1 MYRRDAKQL
10 VLVGGGHSHLAV
22 LRWLVMRPI
31 DGLRVVLVAREA
43 HAPYSGMLPGL
54 LRGWYGFDECHFD
67 LRRLAAAAGT
77 SLITASA
84 TGLDLRS
91 HELTTSAGHQLPY
104 DLLSINCG
112 AEPQLPAHVAADAR
126 VVPVKP
132 ISTLLPHWQ
141 AAEGRIRARHL
152 AGKRSR
158 VAVVGAGA
166 GGCELALALVD
177 RLRNLSAE
185 LVLVD
190 SGARVG
196 KGLAPGARARLAEVL
211 AREGVRVR
219 LNVRVEGIDTGGLQC
234 ADGAFIDAD
243 EVLWATSATGPAW
256 LRDSGLTTEAGGY
269 LSVDRYLRCIGHSD
283 VFAAG
288 DVAMV
293 QDNVRP
299 RAGVFAVRQGP
310 VLAENLE
317 RTLFGRPLRSYRAQR
332 RYLSVLAL
340 PGRTAIA
347 SRGRLWWSGPGVWKL
362 KDAIDRRFMARFALT
377 APTDVAMAP
386 PLRRTLPQLSGNSAE
401 ADVPYCA
408 GCAAKLGTD
417 VLSQALAE
425 VRLDALSPSNVLVG
439 LDQPDDAAVLAPSST
454 PTVLTIDGLR
464 AIDSDLQLAA
474 ALAVNH
480 ALGDCFAMGAA
491 PAGVLVWA
499 TVAQASSHIQR
510 ADLRASMSGVMRV
523 LRPVPT
529 PLLGGHSSTGL
540 EASMGVTVVG
550 QLATPRWLSKAGLR
564 VGDALLLSK
573 PLGVATLYAAPMR
586 GAGRARWLQ
595 AAIAAML
602 VSLQRHAEGAVAA
615 GAVAAT
621 DVTGFGLLGHL
632 AEMLR
637 ASGTAV
643 ELYCDTVPAYDGAL
657 ALLAQGIE
665 SSLAPENART
675 LADFVLR
682 DGLHADDPRI
692 RLLADPQTCGGLL
705 VGVAPEA
712 VDAVLGSWRQHGTVG
727 ACIGRVVQARA
738 DGALGELGLLRSQRS
753 QRSQHNQDAIRR
765 TPQ

>member
-1 MYRRDAKQL
+1 MYRRDVKQL

-22 LRWLVMRPI
+22 LRRLAMRPI
-31 DGLRVVLVAREA
+31 DGLRVLLVAREA

-67 LRRLAAAAGT
+67 LRRLAAAAGAG
-77 SLITASA
+77 LITASA
-84 TGLDLRS
+84 TGLDLHAR
-91 HELTTSAGHQLPY
+91 ELFTSAGHQLPY

-112 AEPQLPAHVAADAR
+112 AEPRLPVHVAAGAC

-132 ISTLLPHWQ
+132 ISTLLPHWR
-141 AAEGRIRARHL
+141 AAEERVRARHL
-152 AGKRSR
+152 TGTHSR

-177 RLRNLSAE
+177 RLRHLSAE
-185 LVLVD
+185 IVLVD
-190 SGARVG
+190 SGASVG
-196 KGLAPGARARLAEVL
+196 KGLAPGARTRLAEVL
-211 AREGVRVR
+211 ASAGVRVL
-219 LNVRVEGIDTGGLQC
+219 LNARVEGIDTGGLQC
-234 ADGAFIDAD
+234 ADGAFIAAD

-256 LRDSGLTTEAGGY
+256 LRDTGLTCVDGGY
-269 LSVDRYLRCIGHSD
+269 LAVDRHLRCSGRND

-288 DVAMV
+288 DVAVV

-347 SRGRLWWSGPGVWKL
+347 SRGRLWWSGARVWKL
-362 KDAIDRRFMARFALT
+362 KDAIDRRFMERFALT
-377 APTDVAMAP
+377 VPTDSAMTRPKRFA
-386 PLRRTLPQLSGNSAE
+386 LPRLPGDAVESE
-401 ADVPYCA
+401 VPYCA
-408 GCAAKLGTD
+408 GCAAKLGPD
-417 VLSQALAE
+417 VLSHALAQLRGS
-425 VRLDALSPSNVLVG
+425 VQPSANVIVG
-439 LDQPDDAAVLAPSST
+439 LDHPDDAAVLAPTAAST
-454 PTVLTIDGLR
+454 ILTIDGLR
-464 AIDSDLQLAA
+464 SVDSDAQLAA

-491 PAGVLVWA
+491 PTGVLVWA
-499 TVAQASSHIQR
+499 TVAQAASHIQR
-510 ADLRASMSGVMRV
+510 ADLQASMAGVMSV
-523 LRPVPT
+523 LRPLAT
-529 PLLGGHSSTGL
+529 PLLGGHSSTGA
-540 EASMGVTVVG
+540 EASLGVTVLG
-550 QLATPRWLSKAGLR
+550 QLPAAGWLSKAGLR

-573 PLGVATLYAAPMR
+573 PLGVASLYAAPMR

-595 AAIAAML
+595 AAIASML
-602 VSLQRHAEGAVAA
+602 VSLKPHAQAAAAA

-637 ASGTAV
+637 ASGVAA

-665 SSLAPENART
+665 SSLAPDNVRV

-682 DGLHADDPRI
+682 DGLRADDARV

-705 VGVAPEA
+705 IGVPP
-712 VDAVLGSWRQHGTVG
+712 DAVSAVLDRWRRDGTVV
-727 ACIGRVVQARA
+727 ACIGRVVQPRDDGMLGQLRLAGAR
-738 DGALGELGLLRSQRS
+738 S
-753 QRSQHNQDAIRR
+753 
-765 TPQ
+765 